1 MATVEYHFDDFTIN
15 PAERSLTRTSA
26 DATTMVD
33 LNSRYFD
40 ALLLLVSHSGALIS
54 KERFMRE
61 VWGGIPVTDE
71 ALTQCIRSLRRA
83 LGDRANAPRFIETV
97 PKHGYRFIA
106 DITQTPATSLAANHR
121 ALDTTSGHATN
132 NETAP
137 QMPIHKLIMLGGRGT
152 LGAGAAGLVGGVM
165 FGALALSQPA
175 LQSFGAA
182 SVLIVMVSLTLLVA
196 LLGGAAVSFGIA
208 ISQYPFKEDTPLFRS
223 VVGGALGGLFVGAF
237 VKLVGIDTFM
247 LLLGYNP
254 GDITGAAEGLALG
267 AAVGF
272 TYALVHQCAK
282 TYVHAALFAVLIG
295 AIIGACIVL
304 AGGSLLAGSLE
315 MVAHNLPASNI
326 PKGHLSPLMQM
337 VIGALEGALFTT
349 AIVLATFRIR

>member
-1 MATVEYHFDDFTIN
+1 MPTTEYRFHEFTLN

-26 DATTMVD
+26 DIDAIVD

-106 DITQTPATSLAANHR
+106 DVTHEPGQSIKADSALEGHPSNHI
-121 ALDTTSGHATN
+121 H
-132 NETAP
+132 P
-137 QMPIHKLIMLGGRGT
+137 QQMPIHKLIMLGGRGT

-182 SVLIVMVSLTLLVA
+182 SVLVVMVSLTLLVA

-208 ISQYPFKEDTPLFRS
+208 ISQYPFKNDTQLFRS
-223 VVGGALGGLFVGAF
+223 VMGGALGGLLVGAF
-237 VKLVGIDTFM
+237 VKLIGIDTFM

-254 GDITGAAEGLALG
+254 GDITGAAEGLAIG
-267 AAVGF
+267 AAVGIA
-272 TYALVHQCAK
+272 YALVKQRAE
-282 TYVHAALFAVLIG
+282 TFAHAAVFTILIG
-295 AIIGACIVL
+295 AIVGAGIVL
-304 AGGSLLAGSLE
+304 AGGNLLAGSLE

-326 PKGHLSPLMQM
+326 PKGHLSPVMQI
-337 VIGALEGALFTT
+337 VVGALEGALFTT
-349 AIVLATFRIR
+349 AIVLATFKVR